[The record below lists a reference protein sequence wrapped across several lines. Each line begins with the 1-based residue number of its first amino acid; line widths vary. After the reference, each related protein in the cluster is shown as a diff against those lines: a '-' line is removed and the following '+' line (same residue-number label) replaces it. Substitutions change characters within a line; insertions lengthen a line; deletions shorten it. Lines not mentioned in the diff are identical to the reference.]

1 MKKIGEWTCV
11 ILTLIALSGS
21 YAWSAGLW
29 LYEAGTP
36 DMGTAAAG
44 RAAMADDASTAGSN
58 PAGMTRLERSQM
70 LIGVQPLYLNSEFS
84 PGSETTVSGSD
95 GGNAGG
101 WVMAGKSFVRTQVQR
116 KFKFRRYG
124 GLVFRARTGSGR
136 QLGRPL
142 LCHGSRVYHF
152 RGQSGRGIQNQRP
165 FFHRRG
171 SQRRLRRTDAES
183 RRQQRSGQNPPT
195 AVSNWKTTTWDTA
208 RTWVFFTKFP
218 KTLVSDSPIAR
229 KSRSSSKTSPSWR
242 DWDLC

>member
-11 ILTLIALSGS
+11 ILTLIALTGS

-101 WVMAGKSFVRTQVQR
+101 WVMAGNLSYVHKYSEDLSFGVMAGSY
-116 KFKFRRYG
+116 F
-124 GLVFRARTGSGR
+124 GLGLDPDDSWVGR
-136 QLGRPL
+136 
-142 LCHGSRVYHF
+142 
-152 RGQSGRGIQNQRP
+152 
-165 FFHRRG
+165 
-171 SQRRLRRTDAES
+171 
-183 RRQQRSGQNPPT
+183 
-195 AVSNWKTTTWDTA
+195 
-208 RTWVFFTKFP
+208 
-218 KTLVSDSPIAR
+218 
-229 KSRSSSKTSPSWR
+229 
-242 DWDLC
+242 